1 MGVKSGLK
9 VTQLWVIEKVVR
21 VFVKAVMNGVPASI
35 LRGGWSGTEADC
47 HATRR
52 ICILFN
58 RIYTALA
65 LCISCFRSAPLKSLP
80 VRLLRRSEA

>member
-35 LRGGWSGTEADC
+35 LRGGWSGAEADDQDRSPPPPDNC
-47 HATRR
+47 HLRLSR
-52 ICILFN
+52 
-58 RIYTALA
+58 ALA
-65 LCISCFRSAPLKSLP
+65 SLS
-80 VRLLRRSEA
+80 R